1 MTVDWNL
8 VSSIAVPVACLF
20 LGAWVT
26 RRFEKRPEIVSFFG
40 HASSFSIPSES
51 GNGLVVN
58 THAVVLRNVGKRSAV
73 NVRMTHATLPSVTV
87 FPHTPYRTE
96 DLPGGGVD
104 LVFPTIVPG
113 AQITVSYLYF
123 APLLVS
129 GVNIGIKHDDGFAKA
144 IPVILQRQLPVWAQR
159 LAVWAAAIGA
169 ITVGYGI
176 VKAAFYL
183 APMIGERLQL
193 L

>member
-1 MTVDWNL
+1 MTIDWNL
-8 VSSIAVPVACLF
+8 VSSVAVPVACLF
-20 LGAWVT
+20 LGAWIT
-26 RRFEKRPEIVSFFG
+26 RRFEKQPEIVSYYG
-40 HASSFSIPSES
+40 HASSFTIPNENS
-51 GNGLVVN
+51 NGLIVN
-58 THAVVLRNVGKRSAV
+58 THAVVLRNVGKRSAS
-73 NVRMTHATLPSVTV
+73 NVRMTHATLPNVTV

-144 IPVILQRQLPVWAQR
+144 IPVILQRQFPVWLLRIISWTA
-159 LAVWAAAIGA
+159 LVGA
-169 ITVGYGI
+169 ITVMYGV
-176 VKAAFYL
+176 VKSVIYL
-183 APMIGERLQL
+183 APIVGEKLQL

>member
-1 MTVDWNL
+1 MAVDWNL
-8 VSSIAVPVACLF
+8 VSSIGVPVACLF

-26 RRFEKRPEIVSFFG
+26 RRFEKRPEIVSYYG
-40 HASSFSIPSES
+40 HASSFSVPSATGS
-51 GNGLVVN
+51 GLIIN
-58 THAVVLRNVGKRSAV
+58 THAVVLRNVGKRSAS

-96 DLPGGGVD
+96 ELPGGGID
-104 LVFPTIVPG
+104 LIFPTIVPG

-144 IPVILQRQLPVWAQR
+144 IPVILQRQLPLWVVR
-159 LAVWAAAIGA
+159 LFTWVAAIGA
-169 ITVGYGI
+169 VTIAYGA
-176 VKAAFYL
+176 VKAVIFL
-183 APMIGERLQL
+183 EPLVVERMQSL
-193 L
+193 

>member
-1 MTVDWNL
+1 M
-8 VSSIAVPVACLF
+8 PF
-20 LGAWVT
+20 LGAWIT
-26 RRFEKRPEIVSFFG
+26 RRFEKQPEIVSYYG
-40 HASSFSIPSES
+40 HASSFTIPNENS
-51 GNGLVVN
+51 NGLIVN
-58 THAVVLRNVGKRSAV
+58 THAVVLRNVGKRSAS
-73 NVRMTHATLPSVTV
+73 NVRMTHATLPNVTV

-104 LVFPTIVPG
+104 LVFPTIVLG

-144 IPVILQRQLPVWAQR
+144 IPVILQRQFPVWLLRIISWTA
-159 LAVWAAAIGA
+159 LVGA
-169 ITVGYGI
+169 ITVMYGV
-176 VKAAFYL
+176 VKSVIYL
-183 APMIGERLQL
+183 APIVGEKLQL

>member
-1 MTVDWNL
+1 MAVDWSL

-26 RRFEKRPEIVSFFG
+26 RRFEKRPEIVSYYG
-40 HASSFSIPSES
+40 HASSFSIPSEN
-51 GNGLVVN
+51 GNGLIVN
-58 THAVVLRNVGKRSAV
+58 THAVVLRNVGKRSAA

-87 FPHTPYRTE
+87 FPNTPYRTE
-96 DLPGGGVD
+96 TLPGGGVD
-104 LVFPTIVPG
+104 LVFPTVVPG

-144 IPVILQRQLPVWAQR
+144 IPVILQRQFPAWILR
-159 LAVWAAAIGA
+159 LATWSAAIGA

-176 VKAAFYL
+176 VKAGFYL
-183 APMIGERLQL
+183 APMIGEKLQL

>member
-1 MTVDWNL
+1 MAVDWTL
-8 VSSIAVPVACLF
+8 VTSIAVPVACIF
-20 LGAWVT
+20 IGAWLT
-26 RRFEKRPEIVSFFG
+26 SRFEKRPEIVSYYG

-51 GNGLVVN
+51 GNGVVVN
-58 THAVVLRNVGKRSAV
+58 THAVVLRNVGKRSAA
-73 NVRMTHATLPSVTV
+73 NVRMTHTTLPNVTV
-87 FPHTPYRTE
+87 FPHIPYKTE
-96 DLPGGGVD
+96 NLPGGGVD

-123 APLLVS
+123 APLLAS

-144 IPVILQRQLPVWAQR
+144 IPVILQRQFPAWIIR
-159 LAVWAAAIGA
+159 LAIGATAIGA

-176 VKAAFYL
+176 VKAGLYL
-183 APMIGERLQL
+183 VPIISEKLQL